1 MEPVEKVST
10 KKRKDNVS
18 VSNVMDNIMEPVD
31 ENVSTKRT
39 RNEENDTVDKEPME
53 NGSIKKKND
62 NVSVSSSDET
72 ELNSPEVK
80 RDERSSCSKWG
91 EWEKRAAAVA
101 AVAAPATLTVTV
113 TNLLTLMLMYI
124 VIL

>member
-39 RNEENDTVDKEPME
+39 RNEELRRMIQWIRNRWRMDQ
-53 NGSIKKKND
+53 
-62 NVSVSSSDET
+62 
-72 ELNSPEVK
+72 
-80 RDERSSCSKWG
+80 
-91 EWEKRAAAVA
+91 
-101 AVAAPATLTVTV
+101 
-113 TNLLTLMLMYI
+113 
-124 VIL
+124 